1 MNFVLSM
8 VLSIS
13 PHILPLLIFVQLRSA
28 PEVPWQ
34 LLQLTLLDPLA
45 TDFIYLETPHATGN
59 DDDAA
64 AAGGVAATSS
74 FDDAGSVANS
84 VDFV

>member
-1 MNFVLSM
+1 MFAFVFPSG
-8 VLSIS
+8 
-13 PHILPLLIFVQLRSA
+13 QLRST

-45 TDFIYLETPHATGN
+45 TDFIYLDTPHTTGN
-59 DDDAA
+59 DSEAN
-64 AAGGVAATSS
+64 GVAATVSI
-74 FDDAGSVANS
+74 DDAGSVANS